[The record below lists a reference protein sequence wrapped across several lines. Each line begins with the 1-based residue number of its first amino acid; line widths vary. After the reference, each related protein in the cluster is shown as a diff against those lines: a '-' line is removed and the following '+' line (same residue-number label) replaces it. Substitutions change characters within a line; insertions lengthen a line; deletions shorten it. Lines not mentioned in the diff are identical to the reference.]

1 MHKPSHI
8 DPSRAENRQLDDTMG
23 LWPSIRN
30 GGIKRKASF
39 SKILQIEAALV
50 FLLLEGFQFSLAAGK
65 GVGIAQLL

>member
-1 MHKPSHI
+1 
-8 DPSRAENRQLDDTMG
+8 MG